1 MKRCELME
9 IDVKKYLLN
18 ALFAWVLVVTA
29 SLGWNLFQ
37 IQKNTHDELLETARS
52 FFRYTVM

>member
-1 MKRCELME
+1 ME